1 VPKES
6 LSPAPRQ
13 RRSPATS
20 YGAEVSRPA
29 QMPRLIRFG
38 LLATPTATGV
48 SASWTRCGR
57 SAVTH
62 KVGPGEEVRGAR
74 RNGQTRGMR
83 LQRGTPVAGVDP
95 ETARNIARACHD
107 HWSSTAAIAHQVHVP
122 AEELAVM
129 LDQLADAAY
138 LQRRDGGDG
147 DGDGVEWSGVEWNTT
162 ITGGALTMASFLK
175 PISRARA
182 EKLLAG
188 VIERAADYNADD
200 AKLYVITEIAVFGSY
215 VRADAVELGDL
226 DLAVKFTGRRD
237 DANNPD
243 TVFTYADASGRNFPT
258 LFATIAWPQT
268 EMLQLLRNRSGYIN
282 VHTEDITRF
291 TDDWRVVYRYSAT
304 ESSPA
309 P

>member
-1 VPKES
+1 
-6 LSPAPRQ
+6 
-13 RRSPATS
+13 
-20 YGAEVSRPA
+20 
-29 QMPRLIRFG
+29 
-38 LLATPTATGV
+38 
-48 SASWTRCGR
+48 
-57 SAVTH
+57 
-62 KVGPGEEVRGAR
+62 
-74 RNGQTRGMR
+74 MR

-107 HWSSTAAIAHQVHVP
+107 HWSSTAAIADKLHVP

-129 LDQLADAAY
+129 LDQLANGAY

-147 DGDGVEWSGVEWNTT
+147 GRVEWNTT

-188 VIERAADYNADD
+188 VLERAADYNADD
-200 AKLYVITEIAVFGSY
+200 GKLYVITEMAVFGSY
-215 VRADAVELGDL
+215 LRPDAVELGDL
-226 DLAVKFTGRRD
+226 DLAVKLTGRRP
-237 DANNPD
+237 DANDPD
-243 TVFTYADASGRNFPT
+243 TVFAYADASGRNFPT

-291 TDDWRVVYRYSAT
+291 TDDWRAVYRYPAT

-309 P
+309 Q